1 MHFLLRNW
9 TNISTN
15 SKFLPILFM
24 VSFFVDGVLEKFFEK
39 NSYSTKSPLFVKFSV
54 QMAKKHFFGEENLII
69 LKLRLLTKFT
79 WLRLASSSAEG
90 MGGLGG
96 WNMGGVVALGGM
108 LGIAAATGG
117 PMADIVIQ
125 VPCGVFDTFILPVKL
140 IQLCYETI
148 LSPIKKSADTL
159 RTRSILFWSP
169 DCTGQLDMY
178 QNWQCQALVE
188 FWNFVKFS

>member
-1 MHFLLRNW
+1 
-9 TNISTN
+9 
-15 SKFLPILFM
+15 M

-108 LGIAAATGG
+108 LGIA
-117 PMADIVIQ
+117 DIVIHG
-125 VPCGVFDTFILPVKL
+125 PCGVFDTFILLVKL
-140 IQLCYETI
+140 IQLYC
-148 LSPIKKSADTL
+148 L
-159 RTRSILFWSP
+159 
-169 DCTGQLDMY
+169 Q
-178 QNWQCQALVE
+178 
-188 FWNFVKFS
+188 